1 MQRKLFTLFAN
12 TKLSEKRVNQAGLGL
27 GLTVSH
33 MICQSLGGRLILAQT
48 AEGRGSKFLVI
59 LPVEDDFNS
68 VAEESLEK
76 ESLLRDK
83 QIHSDSAFSSIS
95 R

>member
-33 MICQSLGGRLILAQT
+33 MICQNLGGRLILAQT

-59 LPVEDDFNS
+59 LPVEDDFKS
-68 VAEESLEK
+68 VAE